1 MPAQGGGERSKV
13 TGKLNF
19 EAVLLDM
26 DGTLLDTERVYFKAL
41 VGALA
46 AHGFTDDVGALCHA
60 MVGLPGPGV
69 RGHADRALWR
79 GVSAC

>member
-1 MPAQGGGERSKV
+1 MLAQDGGEYSEV

-46 AHGFTDDVGALCHA
+46 AQ
-60 MVGLPGPGV
+60 
-69 RGHADRALWR
+69 DR
-79 GVSAC
+79 SARPC